1 MTVESADKSR
11 TETYTWRVEGKSEV
25 YLSDLSYES
34 NSATGWGSIMKDK
47 SVDGKTLTLYD
58 GSQEKT
64 FEKGMGI
71 HATANLY
78 YNIEGMG
85 FKKFTSYMGVDR
97 EANQDGNVKF
107 NVYTDNKQVYTGEA
121 VTRASEM
128 AKLIFLW
135 KVSKSSD

>member
-1 MTVESADKSR
+1 MKKGNNQLLVTVESADKSR

-78 YNIEGMG
+78 YNTKVWALRNLHLIWAL
-85 FKKFTSYMGVDR
+85 T
-97 EANQDGNVKF
+97 VK
-107 NVYTDNKQVYTGEA
+107 Q
-121 VTRASEM
+121 TRMEM
-128 AKLIFLW
+128 
-135 KVSKSSD
+135 